1 MAIHDPLGYLI
12 PVGNLQL
19 IGGVVAATRRN
30 TTARG
35 LIVATIAALLLAA
48 AGCAP
53 ERPPRPPSG
62 KVIVAVGDIASCSG
76 TDDEATANLVG
87 GIKASTVLTLGD
99 EAYPEGTPEEFEKCY
114 KSTWGRFEDRTKPV
128 PGNHEY
134 NTEEAKGYF
143 DYFGKVA
150 GEPGKGYYSYDL
162 DGWHIVALN
171 SNCEEVSC
179 GASSP
184 QVRWLEADLAKHAR
198 PCTLAYFHYP
208 LFSSGE
214 YRPGV
219 REVKPLWEALY
230 AADADVVLS
239 GHDHNYQ
246 RFAPQ
251 DPNGKADPKRGIREF
266 VVGTGGRSLYP
277 IGEPI
282 ANSEVYND
290 ETYGVLTLAP
300 RPEGYEWRF
309 LPVEGETFTDSGS
322 ARCH

>member
-1 MAIHDPLGYLI
+1 MESWQALGGLG
-12 PVGNLQL
+12 VGRS
-19 IGGVVAATRRN
+19 ATVI
-30 TTARG
+30 
-35 LIVATIAALLLAA
+35 IVAFLAILLAF
-48 AGCAP
+48 GCAP
-53 ERPPRPPSG
+53 EPPPRPPSG
-62 KVIVAVGDIASCSG
+62 KVIVAVGDIASCSS

-87 GIKASTVLTLGD
+87 GIKGSTVLTLGD
-99 EAYPEGTPEEFEKCY
+99 EAYPEGTTEDFDKCY
-114 KSTWGRFEDRTKPV
+114 KPTWGRFEDRTKPV

-134 NTEEAKGYF
+134 NTKEAKGYF
-143 DYFGKVA
+143 NYFGKVA
-150 GEPGKGYYSYDL
+150 GEPDKGYYSYDL

-171 SNCEEVSC
+171 SDCEEVGC

-184 QVRWLEADLAKHAR
+184 QVRWLEADLAKDAKS
-198 PCTLAYFHYP
+198 CTLAYFHYP

-214 YRPGV
+214 YRPGIH
-219 REVKPLWEALY
+219 EVKPLWEALY
-230 AADADVVLS
+230 AADADVVLN

-266 VVGTGGRSLYP
+266 VVGTGGRSLYS

-282 ANSEVYND
+282 ANSEVAND

-300 RPEGYEWRF
+300 HPDGYEWRF

>member
-1 MAIHDPLGYLI
+1 MKSWQALGGL
-12 PVGNLQL
+12 GA
-19 IGGVVAATRRN
+19 GRR
-30 TTARG
+30 TVFI
-35 LIVATIAALLLAA
+35 IVTLLAILLA
-48 AGCAP
+48 FGCAP
-53 ERPPRPPSG
+53 EQPPEPPSG

-76 TDDEATANLVG
+76 TADEVTARLVG
-87 GIKASTVLTLGD
+87 VIDSSTVLTLGD
-99 EAYPEGTPEEFEKCY
+99 NAYESGAPSEFSECY
-114 KSTWGRFEDRTKPV
+114 DPAWGRFKERTKPV

-134 NTEEAKGYF
+134 HTAEAKGYF
-143 DYFGKVA
+143 GYFGKAA
-150 GEPGKGYYSYDL
+150 GQPGKGYYSYDL
-162 DGWHIVALN
+162 GQWHIVALN
-171 SNCEEVSC
+171 SNCEEVGC

-184 QVRWLEADLAKHAR
+184 QLSWLKADLAKDAKT
-198 PCTLAYFHYP
+198 CTLAYFHYP

-214 YRPGV
+214 YRPGI

-230 AADADVVLS
+230 AAEADVVLN

-251 DPNGKADPKRGIREF
+251 DPNGKADPQRGIREF
-266 VVGTGGRSLYP
+266 VVGTGGRSHYSIL
-277 IGEPI
+277 EPS

-290 ETYGVLTLAP
+290 ETYGVLKLTL

>member
-1 MAIHDPLGYLI
+1 MESWQALGGLG
-12 PVGNLQL
+12 VGRS
-19 IGGVVAATRRN
+19 ATVI
-30 TTARG
+30 
-35 LIVATIAALLLAA
+35 IVALLAILLA
-48 AGCAP
+48 IGCAP

-62 KVIVAVGDIASCSG
+62 KVIVAVGDIASCSS

-87 GIKASTVLTLGD
+87 GIKGSTVLTLGD
-99 EAYPEGTPEEFEKCY
+99 EAYPEGTTEEFDKCY
-114 KSTWGRFEDRTKPV
+114 KPTWGRFEDRTKPV

-134 NTEEAKGYF
+134 NTKEAKGYF
-143 DYFGKVA
+143 NYFGKVA
-150 GEPGKGYYSYDL
+150 GEPDKGYYSYDL

-171 SNCEEVSC
+171 SNCEEVGC

-184 QVRWLEADLAKHAR
+184 QVRWLEADLAKDAKS
-198 PCTLAYFHYP
+198 CTLAYFHYP

-214 YRPGV
+214 YRPGIH
-219 REVKPLWEALY
+219 EVKPLWEALY
-230 AADADVVLS
+230 AADADVVLN

-282 ANSEVYND
+282 ANSEVDND

-300 RPEGYEWRF
+300 HPDDYEWRF

>member
-1 MAIHDPLGYLI
+1 MESWQALGGLG
-12 PVGNLQL
+12 VGRS
-19 IGGVVAATRRN
+19 ATVI
-30 TTARG
+30 
-35 LIVATIAALLLAA
+35 IVALLAILLA
-48 AGCAP
+48 FGCAP

-62 KVIVAVGDIASCSG
+62 KVIVAVGDIASCSS

-87 GIKASTVLTLGD
+87 GIKGSTVLTLGD
-99 EAYPEGTPEEFEKCY
+99 EAYPEGTTEEFDKCY
-114 KSTWGRFEDRTKPV
+114 KPTWGRFEDRTKPV

-134 NTEEAKGYF
+134 NTKEAKGYF
-143 DYFGKVA
+143 NYFGKVA
-150 GEPGKGYYSYDL
+150 GEPDKGYYSYDL

-171 SNCEEVSC
+171 SNCEEVGC

-184 QVRWLEADLAKHAR
+184 QVRWLEADLAKDAKR
-198 PCTLAYFHYP
+198 CTLAYFHYP

-214 YRPGV
+214 YRPGIH
-219 REVKPLWEALY
+219 EVKPLWEALY
-230 AADADVVLS
+230 AADADVVLN

-282 ANSEVYND
+282 ANSEVDND
-290 ETYGVLTLAP
+290 ETYGILTLAP
-300 RPEGYEWRF
+300 HPDDYEWRF

-322 ARCH
+322 AGCH

>member
-1 MAIHDPLGYLI
+1 MESWQALGGLG
-12 PVGNLQL
+12 VGRS
-19 IGGVVAATRRN
+19 ATVI
-30 TTARG
+30 
-35 LIVATIAALLLAA
+35 IVALLAVLLA
-48 AGCAP
+48 FGCAP

-62 KVIVAVGDIASCSG
+62 KVIVAVGDIASCSS

-87 GIKASTVLTLGD
+87 GIKGSTVLTLGD
-99 EAYPEGTPEEFEKCY
+99 EAYPEGTTEEFDKCY
-114 KSTWGRFEDRTKPV
+114 KPTWGRFEDRTKPV

-134 NTEEAKGYF
+134 NTKEAKGYF
-143 DYFGKVA
+143 NYFGKVA
-150 GEPGKGYYSYDL
+150 GEPDKGYYSYDL

-171 SNCEEVSC
+171 SNCEEVGC

-184 QVRWLEADLAKHAR
+184 QVRWLEADLAKDAKS
-198 PCTLAYFHYP
+198 CTLAYFHYP

-214 YRPGV
+214 YRPGIH
-219 REVKPLWEALY
+219 EVKPLWEALY
-230 AADADVVLS
+230 AADADVVLN

-282 ANSEVYND
+282 ANSEVDND

-300 RPEGYEWRF
+300 HPDDYEWRF